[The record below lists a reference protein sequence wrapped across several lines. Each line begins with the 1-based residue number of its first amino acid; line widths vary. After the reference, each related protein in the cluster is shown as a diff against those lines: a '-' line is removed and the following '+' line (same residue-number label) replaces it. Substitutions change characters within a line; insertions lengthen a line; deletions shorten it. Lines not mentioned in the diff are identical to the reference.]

1 MGYAL
6 LALIVMVVM
15 GVVDFLMKKAIA
27 SGVDFITLTFC
38 IYFSA
43 GIIFGIFCLIKKVP
57 LKMKKNLVKY
67 PVIIGLLTYAGT
79 YFILIALKGGNA
91 SVVIPIVRMGF
102 VVTAICAFIF
112 LREKV
117 TPEKALGL
125 LCAAIS
131 LVLLSL

>member
-1 MGYAL
+1 MGYAF
-6 LALIVMVVM
+6 LAVIVMVVM

-27 SGVDFITLTFC
+27 SGVDFLILTFF

-43 GIIFGIFCLIKKVP
+43 GILFGFFCLVKKAP
-57 LKMKKNLVKY
+57 LKMKKNLLKY

-79 YFILIALKGGNA
+79 YFILIALESGNA

-112 LREKV
+112 LHEKI
-117 TPEKALGL
+117 TLQKGLGL

-131 LVLLSL
+131 IVLLSL